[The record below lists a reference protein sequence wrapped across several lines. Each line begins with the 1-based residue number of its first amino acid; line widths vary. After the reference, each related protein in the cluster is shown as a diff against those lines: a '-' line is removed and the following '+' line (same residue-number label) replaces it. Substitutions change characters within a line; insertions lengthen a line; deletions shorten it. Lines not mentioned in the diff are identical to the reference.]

1 MPGKH
6 LFCVQRHTFRT
17 CLLCMACSN
26 RFQGRGCWVY
36 HCHRSILLRTP
47 HQHNCSHCQCN
58 DSCISKLSCHILKT
72 KMPLAELCFPSDPQS
87 ILYILN
93 NITLIRTS
101 TEFFNFTSNFAIAAG
116 NKFFLPGQNLR
127 S

>member
-6 LFCVQRHTFRT
+6 LFCVHRHTFRT

-26 RFQGRGCWVY
+26 RFQGRGCRVY

-93 NITLIRTS
+93 NIALISSLISHPTLPSPPATS
-101 TEFFNFTSNFAIAAG
+101 SFCRVKT
-116 NKFFLPGQNLR
+116 
-127 S
+127 